1 MPARGPLS
9 HLRVLDLSR
18 LLPGPWATLVLAD
31 LGADVVKIEDP
42 NGGDYLRWMPPQQ
55 GEQSALFYALNRG
68 KRSVALDLK
77 DPEDR
82 ALFLQ
87 LAAKA
92 DVVVESFRPGVM
104 DKLGVG
110 FAELQKVNERLVLCS
125 ISGFGQTGPYAAR
138 AGHDVGYLA
147 LAGVL
152 AQLGAADASPAQPNV
167 QFADIAGGGLVAV
180 SGLLAALLERARTG
194 RGRWVDVSMTE
205 GAMSA
210 LHMNLAP
217 FLAGIGEPPT
227 RGRGMLSGESPCY
240 ALYRT
245 QDDRSL
251 AVGALEPKFWSAL
264 CRALQRPDLIDQG
277 LVEGEEA
284 DRVRAEVQ
292 AVVGTRT
299 LAEWQQALAP
309 FDVCTEP
316 VLEADELAAHPVHAA
331 RGTFFEGPH
340 GLAQRTPVR
349 FADGDGAPASTPAP
363 GLGAH
368 RDEVLAQWLSR

>member
-1 MPARGPLS
+1 MRPQGPLS

-42 NGGDYLRWMPPQQ
+42 QGGDYLRWMPPLQD
-55 GEQSALFYALNRG
+55 EQSALFHALNRG

-77 DPEDR
+77 TPEDR
-82 ALFLQ
+82 AVFFQ
-87 LAAKA
+87 LAACA

-110 FAELQKVNERLVLCS
+110 FSALQAVNERLVLCS
-125 ISGFGQTGPYAAR
+125 ISGFGQTGPHAAR
-138 AGHDVGYLA
+138 AGHDIGYLA

-152 AQLGAADASPAQPNV
+152 SQLGAANASPAQPNV
-167 QFADIAGGGLVAV
+167 QFADIAGGGLVAL
-180 SGLLAALLERARTG
+180 SGLLAALLERERTG

-205 GAMSA
+205 GVMSA

-217 FLAGIGEPPT
+217 FLAGVTEAPS

-245 QDDRSL
+245 KDERTL
-251 AVGALEPKFWSAL
+251 AVGALEPKFWSGL
-264 CRALQRPDLIDQG
+264 CQALQRPDLTDLG
-277 LVEGEEA
+277 LTEGEEA
-284 DRVRAEVQ
+284 VRVRAEVQ
-292 AVVGTRT
+292 GVVQTRS
-299 LAEWQQALAP
+299 LQEWQTALAA

-316 VLEADELAAHPVHAA
+316 VLEADELASHPVHQA

-340 GLAQRTPVR
+340 GVAQRTPIR
-349 FADGDGAPASTPAP
+349 FADGETGPASTPSPA
-363 GLGAH
+363 LGAH